1 MASSDK
7 AARAGV
13 FGALGGAF
21 LASTCCLGPLLF
33 AALGIGGAGLLV
45 KLEPY
50 RPLFGT
56 MTLGL
61 LGVGFYFTYR
71 TPKVEEG
78 DDCGCE
84 LPKSNKAGRIGL
96 WIATVAVILILAS
109 PKLIGLVA

>member
-1 MASSDK
+1 MAGTDK
-7 AARAGV
+7 AAKAGV

-21 LASTCCLGPLLF
+21 LASACCLGPLLF

-84 LPKSNKAGRIGL
+84 LPNTNKAGRIGL
-96 WIATVAVILILAS
+96 WVATALVVLLLAS
-109 PKLIGLVA
+109 PNLIALLA